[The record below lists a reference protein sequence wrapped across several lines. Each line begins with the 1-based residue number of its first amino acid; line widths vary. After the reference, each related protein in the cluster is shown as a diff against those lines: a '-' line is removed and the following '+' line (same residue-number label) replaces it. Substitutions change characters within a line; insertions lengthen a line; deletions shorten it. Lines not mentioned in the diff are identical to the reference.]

1 MHMSG
6 GHMIWSAH
14 ICHKPPQAV
23 GVLHSHKELKKL
35 VQPVLNIG
43 SSGRPRK
50 KPLAE
55 ESSRAKNFLEMIKEE
70 GVVIA
75 SLLAATA
82 GHPQLPKKHQQF
94 YTPSQL

>member
-1 MHMSG
+1 M
-6 GHMIWSAH
+6 
-14 ICHKPPQAV
+14 
-23 GVLHSHKELKKL
+23 LHSNKELKKL
-35 VQPVLNIG
+35 VQPVLTIG

-82 GHPQLPKKHQQF
+82 GHPQLQK
-94 YTPSQL
+94 